1 MPAPS
6 SAVTGIPGRYATAL
20 FELAQERNVLDAVAG
35 DLASLRQLIGES
47 DDLRRLVRSPL
58 YGREAQAR
66 AMQAVLEQ
74 GGAHDLTRRF
84 VGMLTHNRR
93 LFTLAD
99 VARAYAQLLAQHRGE
114 MVAYVTSAHALE
126 GAQLDAIRAEV
137 AAATRANIR
146 VEAAVDPAL
155 LGGMVVQ
162 VGSRMIDSS
171 LRTKL
176 QRLKFTMKGAQ

>member
-93 LFTLAD
+93 LFTLSD

-126 GAQLDAIRAEV
+126 DAQLDAIRAEV
-137 AAATRANIR
+137 AAATKATIR
-146 VEAAVDPAL
+146 VELPAGFQTSEFLLQHGFVDRIVPR
-155 LGGMVVQ
+155 
-162 VGSRMIDSS
+162 S
-171 LRTKL
+171 
-176 QRLKFTMKGAQ
+176 RLKSEIARAIDYCGK